1 LGFEVIAMAKLRLVH
16 AKSRQPDEWE
26 TEFDV
31 VVDTPAKQV
40 ALRRLLQRRWLK
52 DRDVDEFNVEGDDVS
67 LVAQV
72 RQWIDEFRREV
83 GRDASLP

>member
-1 LGFEVIAMAKLRLVH
+1 MAKLRLVH

-31 VVDTPAKQV
+31 VVDTPAKQA

-52 DRDVDEFNVEGDDVS
+52 DRSDDEFDVEGDDMELVS
-67 LVAQV
+67 LV

-83 GRDASLP
+83 TPSA

>member
-1 LGFEVIAMAKLRLVH
+1 MAKLRLVH
-16 AKSRQPDEWE
+16 AKQRQHDEWE

-31 VVDTPAKQV
+31 VVDTPVKQA

-52 DRDVDEFNVEGDDVS
+52 DRDADEFDVVGDDVS

-83 GRDASLP
+83 RRDAGLP

>member
-1 LGFEVIAMAKLRLVH
+1 MPKLKLVH
-16 AKSRQPDEWE
+16 TKQQQHDEWE

-31 VVDTPAKQV
+31 VVDTPTKRA

-52 DRDVDEFNVEGDDVS
+52 DRDVDEFNVAGDDVS

-83 GRDASLP
+83 RRDASLP

>member
-1 LGFEVIAMAKLRLVH
+1 MAKLRLVY
-16 AKSRQPDEWE
+16 ARQRQHDEWE

-31 VVDTPAKQV
+31 VVDTPTKQA

-52 DRDVDEFNVEGDDVS
+52 DKDTDEFDVAGDDVS

-83 GRDASLP
+83 TPRAKLS

>member
-1 LGFEVIAMAKLRLVH
+1 MSKLRLVH
-16 AKSRQPDEWE
+16 ARQRQHDEWE

-31 VVDTPAKQV
+31 VVDTPVKQA

-52 DRDVDEFNVEGDDVS
+52 DRSVDEFDVNGDDMELVS
-67 LVAQV
+67 LV

-83 GRDASLP
+83 TPRAKLS